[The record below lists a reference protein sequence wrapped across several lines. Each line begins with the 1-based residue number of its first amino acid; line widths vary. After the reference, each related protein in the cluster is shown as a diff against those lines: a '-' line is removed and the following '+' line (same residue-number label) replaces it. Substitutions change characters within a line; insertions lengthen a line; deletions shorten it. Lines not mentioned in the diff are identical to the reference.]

1 MIHICPPSF
10 WKMIWWN
17 EHEQT
22 TETTESGE
30 TIGGYEPLD
39 LQVVVGLLLLLQ
51 TISNPSNCTSGVWF
65 EANLKT
71 FVNWGYHR

>member
-1 MIHICPPSF
+1 
-10 WKMIWWN
+10 MIWWN
-17 EHEQT
+17 EHERT
-22 TETTESGE
+22 TETTTESGE
-30 TIGGYEPLD
+30 TIGGYEPVD

-71 FVNWGYHR
+71 FVNWGSHR